1 MENKSFKLPRFK
13 GVSQSS
19 QLVGLFFDLSTYVS
33 HLHFL
38 KLSPE
43 FFECMVVLQELG
55 VSDLKH
61 FVYLLASDFRIAST
75 LNSLSV
81 NLFDES

>member
-55 VSDLKH
+55 VSNFKQL
-61 FVYLLASDFRIAST
+61 VYLFCSDFEITSAP
-75 LNSLSV
+75 NSLGA
-81 NLFDES
+81 NLFGES